1 MVTIPA
7 ASKAQA
13 LDWSLV
19 LVSQA
24 IDCTIVVDSD
34 SGRWGLAVE
43 PADVSRA
50 CSTLRQYL
58 RENRG
63 WLLRPAV
70 TLRELRFD
78 FSVLVWCA
86 VLGVIH
92 WLATG
97 RAPGLVTAGEMQ
109 GTAFWS
115 GDWWRLFTAVTL
127 HADAAHLATNLVTGF
142 VILGFAF
149 ARFGAPIG
157 LLAGWITG
165 AAGNLLG
172 ALLYEPGFH
181 GLGASGMVLGALG
194 LLTTQ
199 ALGDWKRDPTAP
211 RRLAGSL
218 AGGVMLFL
226 LLGSSP
232 HSDAVAH
239 LGGFLA
245 GVMIGMVLTLVP
257 TRVLCRRSVRLGAG
271 VAVVVLFCAAWAEA
285 LRTAP

>member
-1 MVTIPA
+1 M
-7 ASKAQA
+7 
-13 LDWSLV
+13 DWSLV

-24 IDCTIVVDSD
+24 IDCTIVQDSD

-43 PADVSRA
+43 RAEVSRA
-50 CSTLRQYL
+50 CSNLRQYL
-58 RENRG
+58 RENRR

-70 TLRELRFD
+70 TLRELRFG
-78 FSVLVWCA
+78 FSALVWCA
-86 VLGVIH
+86 VLAAIH
-92 WLATG
+92 WLTTG
-97 RAPGLVTAGEMQ
+97 RAPWLVTAGEMQ
-109 GTAFWS
+109 GTFWS
-115 GDWWRLFTAVTL
+115 GEWWRLFTAVTL
-127 HADAAHLATNLVTGF
+127 HADAAHLATNLVTGL
-142 VILGFAF
+142 VILGLAC
-149 ARFGAPIG
+149 ARFGAPVA

-172 ALLYEPGFH
+172 AMLYEPGVH

-211 RRLAGSL
+211 RRLVGSL

-232 HSDAVAH
+232 HSDVMAH

-245 GVMIGMVLTLVP
+245 GMIVGTILSLIPAGVL
-257 TRVLCRRSVRLGAG
+257 RRRSVRLGAG
-271 VAVVVLFCAAWAEA
+271 VAVVVLFCAAWAKA
-285 LRTAP
+285 LQSAH